1 MGIPMIRRA
10 TMQDIELVARL
21 GHAFISEADEMP
33 DATLVECVEF
43 AARLLSSET
52 GCAFVSEKGEGIIA
66 GVIAPLY
73 YKPSYKLAAELFWR
87 ANDGTG
93 LQLLS
98 AFEGWAW
105 SQGANDVRLSTLAEF
120 SDPLTAKL
128 LKRRGYA
135 PYEHHYVKER
145 RP

>member
-1 MGIPMIRRA
+1 MVLPLIRRA
-10 TMQDIELVARL
+10 TTEDAVTVATR
-21 GHAFISEADEMP
+21 GHRFILETEEMP
-33 DATLVECVEF
+33 DATLAECIEF
-43 AARLLSSET
+43 AERLLSSEE
-52 GCAFVSEKGEGIIA
+52 GVAFISEGDGVIA
-66 GVIAPLY
+66 GIMAPLY
-73 YKPSYKLAAELFWR
+73 YKPSYRIAAELFWR

-93 LQLLS
+93 IQLLR

-105 SQGANDVRLSTLAEF
+105 EAGADDIRLSTLAEF

-135 PYEHHYVKER
+135 PYERHYVKER